1 MTTVLLVLPT
11 GTYRAAEY
19 LDAARRLG
27 VTVITGSDRPQA
39 LLGAMGKH
47 FVELPL
53 DDPLKTADAIVRHA
67 AALPVDAVVAVD
79 DTGALGAAEAAGR
92 LGLRHNPTA
101 AVATTRDKIAMRR
114 AFADAGVPQPDFA
127 VALSDREVLAAAERI
142 GFPVV
147 VKPPSLAGSRGVI
160 RADDR
165 DGLLSAAAWTRRIL
179 TAAGEPPDGPL
190 LVEQL
195 VTGAEVALEG
205 ICSGGHLDVI
215 CVFDKPEPLEGP
227 YFEETIYVT
236 PSRLDPAVL
245 ESVQMAAA
253 AAVEAIGLR
262 EGPVHAELR
271 AEGPRV
277 LEVAART
284 IGGRCSKALSVGGG
298 HSLEEL
304 VISRAAGVAGP
315 APELDRP
322 AGILMVPI
330 PRSGH
335 LEGVRGIEAVRA
347 LPHVTGVE
355 ITIPRGK
362 LVRALPEGERYLG
375 FAFAAADTP
384 EEVETALRAAEALL
398 EVDISEVAEPPGGPA
413 TVA

>member
-1 MTTVLLVLPT
+1 MATVLLVLPT
-11 GTYRAAEY
+11 GTYRAGAY

-27 VTVITGSDRPQA
+27 VTVVTGSDRPQA
-39 LLGAMGKH
+39 LKDTMGSH

-53 DDPLKTADAIVRHA
+53 HDPSATAAAIVEHA
-67 AALPVDAVVAVD
+67 SHVPLDAVIAVD
-79 DTGALGAAEAAGR
+79 DTGALGAAEAARR
-92 LGLRHNPTA
+92 LGLRHNSVA
-101 AVATTRDKIAMRR
+101 AVATTRDKIAMRK
-114 AFADAGVPQPDFA
+114 AFSAAGVPQPRFDLA
-127 VALSDREVLAAAERI
+127 RSDAELLRAAERI

-160 RADDR
+160 RADDPHA
-165 DGLLSAAAWTRRIL
+165 LLQAAGWTRRIL
-179 TAAGEPPDGPL
+179 ASAGEAADGPL

-195 VTGAEVALEG
+195 VTGPEVAVEG
-205 ICSGGHLDVI
+205 ICSGGRLEVI

-227 YFEETIYVT
+227 FFEETIYVT
-236 PSRLDPAVL
+236 PSRLDRAVL
-245 ESVQMAAA
+245 ASVTSATA
-253 AAVEAIGLR
+253 AAVEAIGLT

-271 AEGPRV
+271 AEGSRV

-284 IGGRCSKALSVGGG
+284 IGGRCSKALTVGGG
-298 HSLEEL
+298 HTLEEL
-304 VISRAAGVAGP
+304 VISRAAGLDGP
-315 APELDRP
+315 APDLDRP

-330 PRSGH
+330 PRSGR
-335 LEGVRGIEAVRA
+335 LEEVRGVEEVRK

-375 FAFAAADTP
+375 FAFAAGESA
-384 EEVETALRAAEALL
+384 EEVETALRAAESAL
-398 EVDISEVAEPPGGPA
+398 EVDISEVPDLIDGPA